1 MSRKIYKI
9 KRFSYYSQQKEY
21 GIDILKKHGATKEEI
36 KNAKELLNTA
46 GKTYKEG
53 AKSDLKKNLSN
64 FIKPKHE

>member
-36 KNAKELLNTA
+36 KMLRNSLIQQERHI
-46 GKTYKEG
+46 
-53 AKSDLKKNLSN
+53 KKAQKA
-64 FIKPKHE
+64 I